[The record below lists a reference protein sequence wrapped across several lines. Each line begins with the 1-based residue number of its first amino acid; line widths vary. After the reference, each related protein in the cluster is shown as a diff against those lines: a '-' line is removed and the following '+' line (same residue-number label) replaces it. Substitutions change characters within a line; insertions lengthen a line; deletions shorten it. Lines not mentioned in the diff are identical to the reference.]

1 LAVVEDAENDMDE
14 HIQSLLTADFEIGH
28 YIRER
33 IVPNAVL
40 FFTGKFSIYNLQ
52 VPISNVFFFS
62 GEALEDEEYEEEE
75 EMEDEDE
82 EEGENEGGGVV
93 NKASIRNAA
102 GANPNE
108 CKQQ

>member
-1 LAVVEDAENDMDE
+1 LCFGG
-14 HIQSLLTADFEIGH
+14 T
-28 YIRER
+28 
-33 IVPNAVL
+33 
-40 FFTGKFSIYNLQ
+40 
-52 VPISNVFFFS
+52 

-82 EEGENEGGGVV
+82 EDGENEGGGGGVA

-102 GANPNE
+102 GVNPNE

>member
-1 LAVVEDAENDMDE
+1 LC
-14 HIQSLLTADFEIGH
+14 
-28 YIRER
+28 
-33 IVPNAVL
+33 
-40 FFTGKFSIYNLQ
+40 FFL
-52 VPISNVFFFS
+52 

-75 EMEDEDE
+75 EMEDEDD